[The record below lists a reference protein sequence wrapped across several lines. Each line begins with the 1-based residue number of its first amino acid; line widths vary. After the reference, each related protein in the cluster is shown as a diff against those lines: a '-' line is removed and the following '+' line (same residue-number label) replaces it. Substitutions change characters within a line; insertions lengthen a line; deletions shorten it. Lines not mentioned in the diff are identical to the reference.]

1 MLNTNNKNFKKGFT
15 LIEVLLVI
23 VLVGILLAIGLTSI
37 NIEARFVENRNDT
50 RKTHIKTIEGAIA
63 QYRLQEG
70 SYPAGL
76 DRTYREICD
85 PDASACV
92 NFVDL
97 KAVLVP
103 KYLQAI
109 PQDPNDTDN
118 TGGAGY
124 EVAIDTTTNTV
135 SVRLKELLREGGVII
150 AVNDPLPAES
160 TTTANSSLVAT
171 VPVTPP
177 PVFDFSITPP
187 ISGKTGWNL
196 LLDGDLNLSTHG
208 EWTII
213 PSRNITV
220 NTKIWGAGG
229 ASGAAYTT
237 SNPLTE
243 TSRMGDGGGG
253 GYSTGSLVLTSGTPY
268 IIQVGEGGSRR
279 NGIDVNGGATY
290 RAGGSNSNTGGAQGG
305 GYSGIFITSVIQ
317 SNTLIIAGGGGA
329 GYDRDGSWC
338 SSSGS
343 LGAGGGSNA
352 QNGFSPGSQGGGG
365 ATQSAGGGPSIYH
378 FATAGSALRG
388 GLSGNG
394 PFLHSGGGG
403 GGYFGGGGG
412 NICGGGGGSGFI
424 NSTLVTNGLTQTG
437 NGSTPANSSDTMR
450 SGSGQGSSSTSKG
463 SDGRIILTLNTIDI
477 PNQIPMNAT
486 YSQSSVYSSNQPA
499 DQVSM
504 TNNIFTETS
513 KTGTNSSSN
522 EFITLDLG
530 SNRNINRVVVGSDF
544 NGTLSGGWGKWYTEN
559 KLIQVSTDNTNW
571 TNVGNTGTFNS
582 GIQSY
587 SFGTI
592 SARYVRL
599 YNGGSGYIAVTEFYA
614 GYQQ

>member
-1 MLNTNNKNFKKGFT
+1 MKIIKTKQLQKGFT

-23 VLVGILLAIGLTSI
+23 VLIGILISIGLVTF
-37 NIEARFVENRNDT
+37 NAEARFIDTRNDT
-50 RKTHIKTIEGAIA
+50 RKTHIQTLESAIT
-63 QYRLQEG
+63 QYKLQEG
-70 SYPAGL
+70 DYPTGL
-76 DRTYREICD
+76 SRNYQEICD
-85 PDASACV
+85 PEATDCIG
-92 NFVDL
+92 FFDL
-97 KAVLVP
+97 KQFLVP
-103 KYLQAI
+103 NYLQSI
-109 PQDPNDTDN
+109 PQDPNDEDT

-124 EVAIDTTTNTV
+124 SVAVDEATNTV
-135 SVRLKELLREGGVII
+135 SVRALQAEGGVII
-150 AVNDPLPAES
+150 NTNDPLPAEP
-160 TTTANSSLVAT
+160 TTVSNTPLAAT

-177 PVFDFSITPP
+177 PPQAGFDFSITPP
-187 ISGKTGWNL
+187 ISGKTEWNL

-229 ASGAAYTT
+229 ASGAAWTT

-352 QNGFSPGSQGGGG
+352 QNGFSAGNQGGRG
-365 ATQSAGGGPSIYH
+365 ATQSAGGGPSIYNNT
-378 FATAGSALRG
+378 TAGSALRG
-388 GLSGNG
+388 GLAGSGN
-394 PFLHSGGGG
+394 FHSGGGG

-463 SDGRIILTLNTIDI
+463 SDGRIILTLNTI
-477 PNQIPMNAT
+477 
-486 YSQSSVYSSNQPA
+486 
-499 DQVSM
+499 
-504 TNNIFTETS
+504 
-513 KTGTNSSSN
+513 
-522 EFITLDLG
+522 
-530 SNRNINRVVVGSDF
+530 
-544 NGTLSGGWGKWYTEN
+544 
-559 KLIQVSTDNTNW
+559 
-571 TNVGNTGTFNS
+571 
-582 GIQSY
+582 
-587 SFGTI
+587 
-592 SARYVRL
+592 
-599 YNGGSGYIAVTEFYA
+599 
-614 GYQQ
+614 